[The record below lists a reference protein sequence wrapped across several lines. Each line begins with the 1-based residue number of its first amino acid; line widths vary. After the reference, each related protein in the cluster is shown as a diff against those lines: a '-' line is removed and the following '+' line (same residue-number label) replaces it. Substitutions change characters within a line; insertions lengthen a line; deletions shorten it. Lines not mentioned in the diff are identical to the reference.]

1 MQPILTRTGAL
12 DGLGVVARHRAQSRR
27 RYAMLGLL
35 SAAIFVVFLTD
46 IAAGPSD
53 LGLWDVLRGLFA
65 PETLDRRE
73 RVIVWDVR
81 LPDALMALVVGAAL
95 GMAGAEAQTVLD
107 NPLASPFTLGVSAA
121 ATLGAAL
128 GLVYGSALPLLHQLP
143 PFALLPLPA
152 LLFGLASG
160 AMVILF
166 ARFFGAGRDMIVLFG
181 VSQFFLFQ
189 ALIALLQL
197 VADAEDAQQI
207 VFWQVGDI
215 TRAGWAEVGIV
226 TAALA
231 LTLPF
236 SLRAVWRLTVLRT
249 GEAQAAA
256 LGVDV
261 ERLRVV
267 TVLRFSAL
275 TAIAVCFVGAIG
287 FVGLVG
293 PHLARLTL
301 GEDHRFLTPGSALFG
316 MLLLSLAAL
325 LAKLLIPGAITPV
338 GVLTSIIGAPALI
351 YLLILRR
358 PS

>member
-1 MQPILTRTGAL
+1 MRPALTSPAPGGAIFDAYKAL
-12 DGLGVVARHRAQSRR
+12 TRR
-27 RYAMLGLL
+27 RYAALAALG
-35 SAAIFVVFLTD
+35 AAIALVFLID
-46 IAAGPSD
+46 IAAGPAD
-53 LGLWDVLRGLFA
+53 LGLGDVLRGLLD

-95 GMAGAEAQTVLD
+95 GLAGAEAQTALH

-128 GLVYGSALPLLHQLP
+128 ALVYGSEIPLLHGLP
-143 PFALLPLPA
+143 TAALLPLPA
-152 LLFGLASG
+152 LAFGLGSG
-160 AMVILF
+160 ALVILF
-166 ARFFGAGRDMIVLFG
+166 ARVFGPGRDMIVLFG

-197 VADAEDAQQI
+197 LADAEAAQQI

-215 TRAGWAEVGIV
+215 TRAGWTEVGIV
-226 TAALA
+226 AAALA

-236 SLRAVWRLTVLRT
+236 SLRAVWRLTLLRS

-261 ERLRVV
+261 ERLRIA

-275 TAIAVCFVGAIG
+275 TAIAVCFVGSIG
-287 FVGLVG
+287 FIGLVA

-301 GEDHRFLTPGSALFG
+301 GEDHRFLSPGSALFG

-325 LAKLLIPGAITPV
+325 LAKSVAPGALTPV

-351 YLLILRR
+351 YLLVLRR